1 MCSEKAGCKQLCP
14 RYTLIQV
21 KKQRFSSDEQG
32 IYKSLVM
39 ISRKQSW
46 KKIKGCACLHSSEYR
61 SAMVTIDIQFKT
73 NKQEIRR
80 IVHFFFPFQPFAVD

>member
-46 KKIKGCACLHSSEYR
+46 KKNKGMCMPSFLG
-61 SAMVTIDIQFKT
+61 IQIS
-73 NKQEIRR
+73 NGYNRYS
-80 IVHFFFPFQPFAVD
+80 V